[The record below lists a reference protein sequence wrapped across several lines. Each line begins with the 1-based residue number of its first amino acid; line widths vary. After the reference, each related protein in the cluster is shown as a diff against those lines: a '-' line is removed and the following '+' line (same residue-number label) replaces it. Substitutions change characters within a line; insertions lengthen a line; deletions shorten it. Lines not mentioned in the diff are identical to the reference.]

1 VPDGYT
7 RFRGAGVS
15 FVHPQGWRVTERESA
30 DGAPSVQVT
39 APDETDIPGPLI
51 QLIVGSEA
59 GDRFD
64 SLLDQERIVIEEV
77 NDGKIQSQE
86 EVEIEGATR
95 AAQRGDLDARQVVG
109 GVFEG
114 VGRGGRPWS

>member
-1 VPDGYT
+1 M
-7 RFRGAGVS
+7 
-15 FVHPQGWRVTERESA
+15 
-30 DGAPSVQVT
+30 
-39 APDETDIPGPLI
+39 
-51 QLIVGSEA
+51 
-59 GDRFD
+59 
-64 SLLDQERIVIEEV
+64 LDQERIVIEEV

-95 AAQRGDLDARQVVG
+95 AAPRGDLDARQVVG